1 MASFFFIFWAYCFG
15 VITLLQ
21 LFYRTTV
28 IYIIIIAAMRLMGK
42 RQISEMQ
49 PGELVTTIMI
59 SNIVTLPIEDA
70 SMPLLTGMMPTLL
83 LICYEVFSAWL
94 CLKIPRYRKVI
105 TGSSIPIIE
114 KGVILQN
121 NLKQLRMTCEELIEQ
136 LRLGGEFDIQNV
148 YYAFLETN
156 GELSILSKNNDKS
169 ESVSPPPIAV
179 IIDKKIYA
187 DNLKVLGLDENWLQN
202 KLKNKHYT
210 VNDLFL
216 ALWYPDKQKMYYV
229 EKESK

>member
-1 MASFFFIFWAYCFG
+1 M
-15 VITLLQ
+15 LQ

-70 SMPLLTGMMPTLL
+70 SIPLITGMMPTLL
-83 LICYEVFSAWL
+83 LICYEVFSAWM
-94 CLKIPRYRKVI
+94 CLKIPRYRKAV
-105 TGSSIPIIE
+105 TGSSVLIIE
-114 KGVILQN
+114 KGVILQK
-121 NLKQLRMTCEELIEQ
+121 NLRELRMTCEELIEQ

-156 GELSILSKNNDKS
+156 GELSILSKQNNKNAAVAS
-169 ESVSPPPIAV
+169 PPIAL

-187 DNLKVLGLDENWLQN
+187 NNLIQIGKTESWLLQ
-202 KLKNKHYT
+202 KLRAHHYT

-216 ALWYPDKQKMYYV
+216 AMWYPDKEKLYFV
-229 EKESK
+229 EKEQI

>member
-1 MASFFFIFWAYCFG
+1 MSM
-15 VITLLQ
+15 LQ

-28 IYIIIIAAMRLMGK
+28 IYFIIIAAMRLMGK

-70 SMPLLTGMMPTLL
+70 SIPLMTGMMPTLL

-94 CLKIPRYRKVI
+94 SLKIPRYRKAV
-105 TGSSIPIIE
+105 TGSSVLVIE
-114 KGVILQN
+114 KGVILQK
-121 NLKQLRMTCEELIEQ
+121 NLRDLRMTCEDLIEQ

-156 GELSILSKNNDKS
+156 GELSILSKTDGKNAAV
-169 ESVSPPPIAV
+169 VSPPIPL
-179 IIDKKIYA
+179 IIDKKIYVN
-187 DNLKVLGLDENWLQN
+187 NLNQIGQNQSWLIQ
-202 KLKNKHYT
+202 KLKTHHYT
-210 VNDLFL
+210 ANDLFL
-216 ALWYPDKQKMYYV
+216 AMWYPDKEKLYFV
-229 EKESK
+229 EKEQI